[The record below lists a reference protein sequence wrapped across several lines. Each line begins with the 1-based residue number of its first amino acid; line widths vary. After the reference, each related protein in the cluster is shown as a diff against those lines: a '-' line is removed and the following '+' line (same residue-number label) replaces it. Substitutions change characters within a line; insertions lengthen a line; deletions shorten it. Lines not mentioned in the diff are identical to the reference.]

1 MTMSYAFLGSSTFP
15 GGVTGLSPESMVPRK
30 TRATPPTIRRLGAP
44 TGQPQDSPGQRPG
57 CLRPESTSPEGAIQ
71 IRNLFTSHGLGRPFR
86 AWIGFGRANPGA
98 LPRAGVG
105 RAVGAPGPCKTSK
118 AGVHPGRCP
127 GLAWVA
133 PLALLGLAR
142 HRRLGFTRVV
152 APGWHGPRRWRS
164 RGLKGIACSGP
175 SCETVVGFAWPTF
188 LP

>member
-86 AWIGFGRANPGA
+86 AWIGFGRAKPGA

-142 HRRLGFTRVV
+142 HRRLGFTRGV